1 MPKQVDHEARRIQ
14 IAEAL
19 LRLVSRGGLEAVSLR
34 DVAAEAGI
42 SMGAVQHYF
51 KTKEQMLLHAMDH
64 VTKRAG
70 ERIVAALSKHGE
82 RPPVREVV
90 RTVMLEMLALTEDS
104 RMEFLTHLAFF
115 QRALNSPELSASYRE
130 WWPEFERWLAGEL
143 RTAQESGELPADRDP
158 VREAEVLLT
167 VPDGLSIGLLLGQR
181 TGEESIATIDYHLDR
196 LFGTT

>member
-1 MPKQVDHEARRIQ
+1 MPKQVDHEARRVQ

-19 LRLVSRGGLEAVSLR
+19 LRLVSRGGLESVSLR

-51 KTKEQMLLHAMDH
+51 KTKEQMLLHAMEH
-64 VTKRAG
+64 VNKRAG
-70 ERIVAALSKHGE
+70 ERVVATLDEHGE
-82 RPPVREVV
+82 RASARQKV

-115 QRALNSPELSASYRE
+115 QRALTSAELSAMYRE
-130 WWPEFERWLAGEL
+130 RWPELERWLAGEL
-143 RTAQESGELPADRDP
+143 RAAQESGELPADRDP

-167 VPDGLSIGLLLGQR
+167 VPDGLSIGLLLGHR
-181 TGEESIATIDYHLDR
+181 TGEESIATIDYCLDR
-196 LFGTT
+196 LFGTS